1 MQIQAIN
8 KRARERYGN
17 FVTAMDLV
25 LEALEGLTGL
35 IEKVD
40 DKHQDE
46 GSGWAVA
53 TQDEL
58 KGFRSQATDELER
71 LRTVA
76 KKYETELVSR
86 DWRV

>member
-1 MQIQAIN
+1 MQIDAIN
-8 KRARERYGN
+8 RRARERYGS
-17 FVTAMDLV
+17 FVVAMDLV
-25 LEALEGLTGL
+25 LEALEDLTGL

-40 DKHQDE
+40 DKHA
-46 GSGWAVA
+46 GSGWTVA

-58 KGFRSQATDELER
+58 KGYRTQATDELER
-71 LRTVA
+71 LRTAA

>member
-1 MQIQAIN
+1 MQIQAVN
-8 KRARERYGN
+8 RRAKERYSA
-17 FVTAMDLV
+17 FVTSMDLV
-25 LEALEGLTGL
+25 LEAMDGLTPL

-40 DKHQDE
+40 DRHE
-46 GSGWAVA
+46 GPGWTVA

-58 KGFRSQATDELER
+58 TGYRQQALDALER
-71 LRTVA
+71 LRAAA

>member
-1 MQIQAIN
+1 MQIEAIN
-8 KRARERYGN
+8 RRARDRYGN

-40 DKHQDE
+40 DKHE
-46 GSGWAVA
+46 GTGWAVA

-58 KGFRSQATDELER
+58 KGYRSQAVDELER
-71 LRTVA
+71 LRAVA

-86 DWRV
+86 EWRV